1 MINKLL
7 LTGLLFLAEPT
18 SENIISEP
26 TSEEV
31 SQEEEEQKNI
41 EQIINDAID
50 GKLNAEELKTTLES
64 ITKEEIDKVLS
75 MYIADEKERS
85 KINGIIYAGIV
96 ALVDL
101 LVIGIYLSKVT
112 KEGKTASLNNKTFT
126 KVADKLKKQVNDGKE
141 FLEEAK
147 REIKAMN
154 DRSLKSE
161 ERQDQAIELAN
172 KLLALSDNSFK
183 SIMGI
188 LEVAY
193 EGQQNEEGTPKEESN
208 I

>member
-26 TSEEV
+26 ISEEV
-31 SQEEEEQKNI
+31 SQEDDQNNI

-50 GKLNAEELKTTLES
+50 GKLNAEELKATLES

-126 KVADKLKKQVNDGKE
+126 KVADELKKQVNDGKE

>member
-31 SQEEEEQKNI
+31 SKEEDQNNI

-75 MYIADEKERS
+75 KYIADEKERS

-126 KVADKLKKQVNDGKE
+126 KVADELKKQVNEGKE

-147 REIKAMN
+147 KEIKAMN

>member
-7 LTGLLFLAEPT
+7 LTGLLFLAGPT
-18 SENIISEP
+18 NEDIISEP

-31 SQEEEEQKNI
+31 SQEENQNDI

-50 GKLNAEELKTTLES
+50 GKLNAEELKASLES

-75 MYIADEKERS
+75 KYISDEKERS
-85 KINGIIYAGIV
+85 KLNGIIYAIIV

-112 KEGKTASLNNKTFT
+112 KEGKTAALNNKTFT
-126 KVADKLKKQVNDGKE
+126 KVADELKKQVNDGKE

-147 REIKAMN
+147 KEIKEMN
-154 DRSLKSE
+154 NRSLKSE

-172 KLLALSDNSFK
+172 KLLSLSDNSFK

-193 EGQQNEEGTPKEESN
+193 EGQENEEGTPKEESN

>member
-31 SQEEEEQKNI
+31 SQQEDQNNI

-50 GKLNAEELKTTLES
+50 GKINAEELKATLES

-112 KEGKTASLNNKTFT
+112 KEGKVASLNNKTFT
-126 KVADKLKKQVNDGKE
+126 KVADELKKQVNDGKE

>member
-18 SENIISEP
+18 SADIISEP

-31 SQEEEEQKNI
+31 SQEEDQNDI

-50 GKLNAEELKTTLES
+50 GKLNAEELKATLES
-64 ITKEEIDKVLS
+64 ITKEELDKVLS
-75 MYIADEKERS
+75 KYIADEKERS
-85 KINGIIYAGIV
+85 KINGIIYAVIV

-112 KEGKTASLNNKTFT
+112 KEGKTAALNNKTFT
-126 KVADKLKKQVNDGKE
+126 KVADELKKQVNDGKE
-141 FLEEAK
+141 FLEDAK
-147 REIKAMN
+147 KEIKEMN
-154 DRSLKSE
+154 NRSLKSE
-161 ERQDQAIELAN
+161 ERQNQAIELAD
-172 KLLALSDNSFK
+172 KLLTLSDNSFK

-193 EGQQNEEGTPKEESN
+193 EGQDNEEGTPKEESN